1 MVSLTGTAGILIALA
16 LGAGSPAPDQTAS
29 PAAEEPSETII
40 YGQRPPAF
48 TRRVSYQDLDL
59 RTKAGERQ
67 LLRRVSA
74 AVVRACP
81 SDSVLEKHHCR
92 NLALRRVRPQVKQA
106 VYNARNM
113 VGFVRM
119 TSMFITIPESE

>member
-1 MVSLTGTAGILIALA
+1 MISSTALSSTFLA
-16 LGAGSPAPDQTAS
+16 CVLVCGSSAASAAPV
-29 PAAEEPSETII
+29 PAAEPPEDVI
-40 YGQRPPAF
+40 YGQRPKPGSI
-48 TRRVSYQDLDL
+48 RRVTYQDLDL

-67 LLRRVSA
+67 LMRRVSA

-92 NLALRRVRPQVKQA
+92 NQAFRRVRPQVKQA

-113 VGFVRM
+113 TGFVRL
-119 TSMFITIPESE
+119 TSMFITIPESD

>member
-1 MVSLTGTAGILIALA
+1 M
-16 LGAGSPAPDQTAS
+16 P
-29 PAAEEPSETII
+29 AEEPSETII
-40 YGQRPPAF
+40 YGQRPPAL

-59 RTKAGERQ
+59 RTKTGERQ
-67 LLRRVSA
+67 LMRRVTA

-92 NLALRRVRPQVKQA
+92 NQALRRVRPQVKQA

-113 VGFVRM
+113 TGFVRL
-119 TSMFITIPESE
+119 TSTFITIPESE

>member
-1 MVSLTGTAGILIALA
+1 MLSLTGTAGVLIALA
-16 LGAGSPAPDQTAS
+16 LGIGSPAPDQATGS
-29 PAAEEPSETII
+29 AAEEPSETII

-67 LLRRVSA
+67 LVRRVTA

-92 NLALRRVRPQVKQA
+92 NQALRRVKPQVKQA
-106 VYNARNM
+106 VYKARNM
-113 VGFVRM
+113 VGFVRL
-119 TSMFITIPESE
+119 TSMFITIPESD

>member
-1 MVSLTGTAGILIALA
+1 MSLTGTAGILIALA
-16 LGAGSPAPDQTAS
+16 LGVASPAKDQATG
-29 PAAEEPSETII
+29 AAEEPSETII
-40 YGQRPPAF
+40 YGQRPPAL

-92 NLALRRVRPQVKQA
+92 NQALRRVRPQVKQA

>member
-1 MVSLTGTAGILIALA
+1 MLSLTGTLGILVASA
-16 LGAGSPAPDQTAS
+16 LGVGSPATDQAAS
-29 PAAEEPSETII
+29 LAEEPSETII
-40 YGQRPPAF
+40 YGQRPAAL

-74 AVVRACP
+74 AVVRGCP

-106 VYNARNM
+106 VHNARNM
-113 VGFVRM
+113 VGFVRL
-119 TSMFITIPESE
+119 TTMFITIPESE

>member
-1 MVSLTGTAGILIALA
+1 
-16 LGAGSPAPDQTAS
+16 
-29 PAAEEPSETII
+29 
-40 YGQRPPAF
+40 
-48 TRRVSYQDLDL
+48 
-59 RTKAGERQ
+59 
-67 LLRRVSA
+67 
-74 AVVRACP
+74 
-81 SDSVLEKHHCR
+81 VLEKHHCR

>member
-1 MVSLTGTAGILIALA
+1 MSLTGTAGILIALA
-16 LGAGSPAPDQTAS
+16 LGFASPAKDQTAT
-29 PAAEEPSETII
+29 PAEEPSETII
-40 YGQRPPAF
+40 YGQRPPALA
-48 TRRVSYQDLDL
+48 RRVSYEDLDL

-92 NLALRRVRPQVKQA
+92 NQSLRRVRSQVKQA

-113 VGFVRM
+113 VGFVRL
-119 TSMFITIPESE
+119 TSMFITIPESD